1 LSVFE
6 HPAWGVIQTIFAF
19 AAVIIAI
26 IIFLKQRQKKEFSY
40 EIISD
45 MPLIVV
51 GEETEKGKLE
61 IRYEGKEIEQ
71 AYTGIIKVFNSGNVP
86 IDEDDFASPVAIC
99 SSETGQILTAE
110 IVEREPDDLQA
121 SIDIIDGEVVLSP
134 TLINGGDALTLRIIC
149 TTPCTGMIV
158 KGRIKG
164 VKRIKKFT
172 GAKLRYW
179 GLSGV
184 GLTIL
189 LVGLLLPLD
198 FFIPPILITSLGALL
213 AFYGLSKVPK

>member
-1 LSVFE
+1 MSVFE

-51 GEETEKGKLE
+51 GEEKEKGKLE

-71 AYTGIIKVFNSGNVP
+71 AYIGTIRIFNSGNVP
-86 IDEDDFASPVAIC
+86 IDKGDFATPIAIC
-99 SSETGQILTAE
+99 SSKAGQILTAE
-110 IVEREPDDLQA
+110 IVDREPDDLQA
-121 SIDIIDGEVVLSP
+121 SIDIRDGEVVLSP
-134 TLINGGDALTLRIIC
+134 TLINRGDALTLRIIC
-149 TTPCTGMIV
+149 TTPCTGMVV

-172 GAKLRYW
+172 GAKLQYW
-179 GLSGV
+179 ALSGV
-184 GLTIL
+184 GVAIMW
-189 LVGLLLPLD
+189 VGLILPLD
-198 FFIPPILITSLGALL
+198 FFIPPILIISLGALL
-213 AFYGLSKVPK
+213 ALYGLTKVPK